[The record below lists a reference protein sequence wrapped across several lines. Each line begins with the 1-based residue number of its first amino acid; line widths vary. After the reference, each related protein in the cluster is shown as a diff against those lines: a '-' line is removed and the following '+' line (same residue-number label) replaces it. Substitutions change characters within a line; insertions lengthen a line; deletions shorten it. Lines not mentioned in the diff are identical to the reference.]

1 MGARPAS
8 CTSLQFLKRGVGDA
22 SVSAPAFTD
31 TSAEADE
38 VSLEVAEGCCEG
50 AVSLGVA
57 EGDSAGDSEGDSDGA
72 ATGELALGAGAEGDS
87 EGTLLGFSEGD
98 GVSEGVSFGTD
109 ESDGAAEL
117 STTVTVAA
125 TPPRCRS
132 FLFNEPV
139 STLISTLSPALRF
152 SCQGIEPEILPS
164 ASALT
169 SR

>member
-22 SVSAPAFTD
+22 SAPAFTD
-31 TSAEADE
+31 ASAEAEE

-50 AVSLGVA
+50 VVSLGVA
-57 EGDSAGDSEGDSDGA
+57 EGDSAGDSEGDSDGV
-72 ATGELALGAGAEGDS
+72 ATGELVLGAGAEGDS
-87 EGTLLGFSEGD
+87 EGTLLGFSEGEGISD
-98 GVSEGVSFGTD
+98 GVSFGTD
-109 ESDGAAEL
+109 ESDGAEES

>member
-31 TSAEADE
+31 ASAEAEE

-50 AVSLGVA
+50 VVSLGVA

-72 ATGELALGAGAEGDS
+72 TTGELALGAGAEGDS
-87 EGTLLGFSEGD
+87 EGTLLGFSEGEGISD
-98 GVSEGVSFGTD
+98 GVSFGTD
-109 ESDGAAEL
+109 ESDGAEES

-125 TPPRCRS
+125 TLQVLLIQRAGEHINFDAFPGLEVLLPRDRAGNIAVRIR
-132 FLFNEPV
+132 FN
-139 STLISTLSPALRF
+139 L
-152 SCQGIEPEILPS
+152 
-164 ASALT
+164 
-169 SR
+169 